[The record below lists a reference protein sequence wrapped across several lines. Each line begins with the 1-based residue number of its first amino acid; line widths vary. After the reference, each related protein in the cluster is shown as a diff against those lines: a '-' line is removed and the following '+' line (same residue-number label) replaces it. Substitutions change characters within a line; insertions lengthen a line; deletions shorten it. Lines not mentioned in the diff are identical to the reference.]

1 MPDVPNVIVPVGA
14 LTTKADPI
22 LTLPLATKK

>member
-1 MPDVPNVIVPVGA
+1 MLLVPNVIVPVGE
-14 LTTKADPI
+14 LTIQAVPM